1 MKEEKDPLLELI
13 EDWTGREKIS
23 AKILLGFISFF
34 CILILVYGFYLICE
48 LFKFIF

>member
-1 MKEEKDPLLELI
+1 MKEKDPLLKLI
-13 EDWTGREKIS
+13 EDWTGKEKIS